1 MPKILIRPRDG
12 LSVYVLNDDTNGLLS
27 SYANGYAKAGRDA
40 CVADAINYSDA
51 ETYFDEVAR
60 LSRQPASK
68 QVSYF
73 WRSCE
78 AIEPSWRRWNAR
90 AFDGPG
96 RREGASW
103 QRVSST
109 CLFAV

>member
-60 LSRQPASK
+60 FSIVGKMDQCGSLATTGHPVVCR
-68 QVSYF
+68 
-73 WRSCE
+73 RRNRLRDSCS
-78 AIEPSWRRWNAR
+78 AIQNHEERRW
-90 AFDGPG
+90 D
-96 RREGASW
+96 
-103 QRVSST
+103 Q
-109 CLFAV
+109 